1 MRRREFIVGLGSAAT
16 WPVMAQ
22 AQQRERMRRIC
33 VLMPGNENDP
43 GRQVRLAALTQT
55 LADLGWADGRN
66 NVWVDVR
73 WGRGDLNRIRGLAQE
88 LVGLQPEIIV
98 TNATP
103 ETVAVQRETRTIPI
117 VFAAVSDPVASGLVA
132 TLDRPGG
139 NATGFGIYEPAM
151 AGKWIELLLEIAPG
165 LKRAAMMFNPDT
177 APALSARCPHLRGRP
192 GHSRSSRSLRPFIA
206 T

>member
-1 MRRREFIVGLGSAAT
+1 MRRRQFIAGLGSAAT
-16 WPVMAQ
+16 WPVLART
-22 AQQRERMRRIC
+22 QQRERVRRIG

-66 NVWVDVR
+66 NVRVDVR

-117 VFAAVSDPVASGLVA
+117 VC
-132 TLDRPGG
+132 
-139 NATGFGIYEPAM
+139 
-151 AGKWIELLLEIAPG
+151 AG
-165 LKRAAMMFNPDT
+165 T
-177 APALSARCPHLRGRP
+177 
-192 GHSRSSRSLRPFIA
+192 
-206 T
+206 